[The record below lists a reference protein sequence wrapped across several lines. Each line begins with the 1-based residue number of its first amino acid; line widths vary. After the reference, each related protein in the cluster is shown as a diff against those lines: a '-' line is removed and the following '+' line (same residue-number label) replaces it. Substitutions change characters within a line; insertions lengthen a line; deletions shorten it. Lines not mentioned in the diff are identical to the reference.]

1 VSPGLAVKLVDSTEP
16 KPPPDWTFPLLVLD
30 TPVTNVLPLAGDQT
44 LPPVPAF
51 HASVH
56 VCELLLE
63 A

>member
-1 VSPGLAVKLVDSTEP
+1 VSPGLAVKLVDSTER
-16 KPPPDWTFPLLVLD
+16 KPPPEWTFPLLVLD